1 MRIFS
6 DISDWLYRVTTA
18 KVVVAGLAVFIIFS
32 ILVLPGQLTRD
43 DDASPVSDIPDLSF
57 YYSADDLYRMA
68 GEYGQ
73 EGRDAYVWA
82 RFTFDLIWPI
92 VYGVFLATTITW
104 FFTQIFPAGSLWQRV
119 NILPI
124 LGMLFDYLENLS
136 TSLVVVRYPGQTPIV
151 DWLAGVFTCV
161 KWIFIAASLICLI
174 YGGSMYL
181 AQRFRE
187 RSKI

>member
-6 DISDWLYRVTTA
+6 DISDWLYRVTTG
-18 KVVVAGLAVFIIFS
+18 KVVVAGLAVLVVFS
-32 ILVLPGQLTRD
+32 ILVLPGQSARN
-43 DDASPVSDIPDLSF
+43 DDASTVSDIPDLSF

-73 EGRDAYVWA
+73 EGRDAYVRA
-82 RFTFDLIWPI
+82 RFNFDLIWPI
-92 VYGVFLATTITW
+92 VYGVFLATAITW
-104 FFTQIFPAGSLWQRV
+104 LFTQIFPAGSLWQRV

-136 TSLVVVRYPGQTPIV
+136 TSLVVVRYPDQTPIV

-161 KWIFIAASLICLI
+161 KWTFIAASFICLI
-174 YGGSMYL
+174 YGGGIYL
-181 AQRFRE
+181 VQRFRE
-187 RSKI
+187 DQK